1 MSLPNS
7 IPLNSNDLYTNNSIS
22 KLGKK
27 VISSYELPN
36 NNKLDSMND
45 LLELQEVSNLN
56 KKQN

>member
-45 LLELQEVSNLN
+45 LPE
-56 KKQN
+56 